1 MYRLRY
7 HMVVRDLDGW
17 NEAIDLAR
25 QVNEISKRLGL
36 PTGTLWT
43 ETVGPFNHLI
53 AETDYE
59 SLALYESSFKA
70 LMEDSEA
77 QQLWPRFEAVM
88 VPDKG
93 YTELLEHASTV

>member
-53 AETDYE
+53 FETDYE

-70 LMEDSEA
+70 LMEDSES
-77 QQLWPRFEAVM
+77 QRLWPRFEAVM

-93 YTELLEHASTV
+93 YTELLEHAAPV